1 MGTFLVSS
9 AFARKPAVESDSWRN
24 CMKYCKRCVESVGT
38 MCSVSVARG
47 SSSAIR
53 PHRLI
58 ERGGAS
64 AEEGLSLGASK
75 VLVLKRSFR

>member
-1 MGTFLVSS
+1 
-9 AFARKPAVESDSWRN
+9 
-24 CMKYCKRCVESVGT
+24 MKYCKRCVESVGT
-38 MCSVSVARG
+38 MCSISVANG

-53 PHRLI
+53 LHRLI
-58 ERGGAS
+58 ERGGTS